1 MTLSFKTSFVP
12 GALVLVALAATGL
25 RSTPVAGAQ
34 AEPASGFRAT
44 DLRTDPSVMSAPI
57 SMTPLGQPQPPA
69 DVDVAPVAMLVDMGS
84 GRVLYHKDE
93 ARPFLPASVTKTMTT
108 FVAFELLSQG
118 KLKADQVFSESAQ
131 AYKDWHMTGSRM
143 FLERGQPVTVD
154 QLLTGI
160 MTVSANDGAVVL
172 GEGYAG
178 SVQGWTDLM
187 NATAKKLGMNDSH
200 FHTPNGYMDGGQTYV
215 SARDLV
221 KLATAMIER
230 HPDLYHRYVGKPGLV
245 FNGVAQNNHDP
256 LLGKFRGADGIKT
269 GYTGEAHYNYLG
281 SAERNGRRL
290 IMVLA
295 GVERPNERVK
305 AARALM
311 EWGFDAWGDAPL
323 VTQGQKLGTAQVQGG
338 SSAGVDLLAPR
349 ALTATLPKG
358 TREKVHLRITYQGPL
373 KAPIVKGAEVAKLEV
388 TVGQDAPTYL
398 PLVAAAD
405 VSSGGWAQR
414 LLVGLQR
421 ML

>member
-1 MTLSFKTSFVP
+1 LTLSYKISLVP
-12 GALVLVALAATGL
+12 GALLLAVLAATTL
-25 RSTPVAGAQ
+25 RSAPAHHAQPAPLATP
-34 AEPASGFRAT
+34 PLIT
-44 DLRTDPSVMSAPI
+44 APVSI
-57 SMTPLGQPQPPA
+57 TPLGQPQPPA

-108 FVAFELLSQG
+108 YVAFELLSQG
-118 KLKADQVFSESAQ
+118 KLKPDQVFAESAQ

-178 SVQGWTDLM
+178 SIKGWTDLM

-200 FHTPNGYMDGGQTYV
+200 FHTPNGYMDQGQTYV

-256 LLGKFRGADGIKT
+256 LLGKFPGADGIKT
-269 GYTGEAHYNYLG
+269 GFTGEAHYNYLG
-281 SAERNGRRL
+281 SAQRNGRRL

-295 GVERPNERVK
+295 GVERPNDRMK

-311 EWGFDAWGDAPL
+311 EWGFDAWSDAPL
-323 VTQGQKLGTAQVQGG
+323 FAQGQKLATAQVQGG
-338 SSAGVDLLAPR
+338 QSGSVDLLTPR
-349 ALTATLPKG
+349 ALSATVPHG
-358 TREKVHLRITYQGPL
+358 ARETVRMRITYDGPI
-373 KAPIVKGAEVAKLEV
+373 KAPIARGAEVAKLEV
-388 TVGQDAPTYL
+388 KVGQDAPTVL

-405 VSSGGWAQR
+405 VPAGGWRQR
-414 LLVGLQR
+414 LIDGFRR
-421 ML
+421 MVS

>member
-1 MTLSFKTSFVP
+1 LTFSLKTSLVP
-12 GALVLVALAATGL
+12 GALVLAVLAASGL
-25 RSTPVAGAQ
+25 RSAPGQHVPSPHAWPDHDAPLVKGPVN
-34 AEPASGFRAT
+34 
-44 DLRTDPSVMSAPI
+44 I
-57 SMTPLGQPQPPA
+57 TPLGQPQPPA
-69 DVDVAPVAMLVDMGS
+69 EVDAAPVAMLVDMGS
-84 GRVLYHKDE
+84 GRVLYQKDV
-93 ARPFLPASVTKTMTT
+93 ARAFLPASVTKTMTT
-108 FVAFELLSQG
+108 YVAFELLSQG
-118 KLKADQVFSESAQ
+118 KLHPDQVFAESDQ

-178 SVQGWTDLM
+178 SVKGWTDLM

-200 FHTPNGYMDGGQTYV
+200 FHTPNGYMDQGQTYV

-256 LLGKFRGADGIKT
+256 LLGKFPGADGIKT
-269 GYTGEAHYNYLG
+269 GFTGEAHYNYLG

-295 GVERPNERVK
+295 GVERPPERVK

-311 EWGFDAWGDAPL
+311 EWGFDAWSSSPL
-323 VTQGQKLGTAQVQGG
+323 FAQGQKLGTARVQGG
-338 SSAGVDLLAPR
+338 AGDSVDLLTPR
-349 ALTATLPKG
+349 ALSATVPRG
-358 TREKVHLRITYQGPL
+358 TREKVSMRIIYEGPL
-373 KAPIVKGAEVAKLEV
+373 KAPIAKGAQVGRLEV
-388 TVGQDAPTYL
+388 RVGQDAPVTM
-398 PLVAAAD
+398 PLVAGAD
-405 VSSGGWAQR
+405 VAEGGMGRR
-414 LLVGLQR
+414 LINGFRR
-421 ML
+421 MLSS